1 MPSFR
6 DSKSGHAL
14 TWSLLQET
22 LAWSVKRAA
31 ACADETRI
39 AGLCSLGLGLFSRKL
54 PCSTPAMLPEVS
66 IVSVAC
72 MDPAHTL
79 SAKVHSQGGELDE
92 CR

>member
-1 MPSFR
+1 MPSPS
-6 DSKSGHAL
+6 DSKSCHAL

-66 IVSVAC
+66 TIFVAC
-72 MDPAHTL
+72 TWILHTFWAPKCT
-79 SAKVHSQGGELDE
+79 AKG
-92 CR
+92 